1 MQWTK
6 AGSQQLEQLIST
18 EHMTSNDSEGSDYD
32 TLKLCSFLGF
42 SDFLYVHH
50 VHTFVNNSP
59 YDFLLKKPSCFFH
72 GPVPDL
78 GAELRKLAT
87 DESAQK
93 AAPETL
99 VDWFEELEL
108 ENGIKIL
115 KKCLKRKGGLKLQQ
129 VFSII
134 L

>member
-1 MQWTK
+1 M
-6 AGSQQLEQLIST
+6 IS
-18 EHMTSNDSEGSDYD
+18 
-32 TLKLCSFLGF
+32 F
-42 SDFLYVHH
+42 SK
-50 VHTFVNNSP
+50 SP
-59 YDFLLKKPSCFFH
+59 AVFFMIH

-129 VFSII
+129 VFFGGYFP
-134 L
+134 